1 MTRAQIKLAI
11 SVALVISISVIF
23 IVSVDMRPKISPDFF
38 FGSDDPEI
46 AETKAI
52 AQLFPA
58 EEFLVL
64 SVESPDISSHRYYSA
79 VKKLTDTLTRLPG
92 FSRVIS
98 ITEGP
103 ASLRAAKDSPF
114 WRPLLINED
123 ESATLVLVF
132 LSRDASS
139 RQVPVVEEIAYVVA
153 QNDAISG
160 IHISGMPYI
169 VEQIRKSL
177 VRDAKLFSTTVLVL
191 FALLLWGLYRSPVIA
206 VGASVAGISAIFLS
220 LTILQML
227 AQPVGILTA
236 NLAIIIFVLVQSQVI
251 YLTNNWLREE
261 SDDISDQIKRSL
273 KKTFPASFW
282 CSVTTFLG
290 FLSLLFVSAEPLRQ
304 LGMGG
309 ITGVLVSLACCYIIF
324 PPFLAFARKRKQ
336 GGKKAKK
343 MFGRKMRILQF
354 GGAAILVIWAFLSV
368 SGLFK
373 LQTDPSLFS
382 YFQQGGDIET
392 GLSSIDRNGGS
403 SPMQLVVSL
412 KDGGAL
418 DSKEAYEKLWK
429 LHNSFADIDQVGT
442 VLSLPA
448 LMAEANDHPLAFLLP
463 WSQIVSLLAM
473 EANQNA
479 VENFLS
485 SDRRQALFLLRMKEG
500 DRSRARTSVITDV
513 ESRVSESG
521 FRLDHSGGVY
531 VLQGRLSA
539 LVGSS
544 VTTGII
550 SLLGLFAGISFLL
563 TRNWRLSLAM
573 FATATVV
580 PMISL
585 GGIGYL
591 SVPLDVI
598 SAPALSVTLGLAV
611 DALIHLSLSV
621 TRKREKGRRL
631 DVWKVALQEQ
641 GSGIIASSGIIFLG
655 FLVFSLSDFP
665 PTTRFGVTVIVG
677 SVLAGLGALT
687 LFPVLSKL
695 AAPSLEK

>member
-1 MTRAQIKLAI
+1 MTGAQIKLGVSIALAI
-11 SVALVISISVIF
+11 GIAVIF
-23 IVSVDMRPKISPDFF
+23 MLLVDMRPKISPDFF

-46 AETKAI
+46 AETRAI
-52 AQLFPA
+52 ARLFPA

-64 SVESPDISSHRYYSA
+64 SVESPDIASRRYYSA

-103 ASLRAAKDSPF
+103 ATLRAARNSPF
-114 WRPLLINED
+114 WRPLLINDD

-132 LSRDASS
+132 LARDASS
-139 RQVPVVEEIAYVVA
+139 LQVPVVEEIAYAVA
-153 QNDAISG
+153 QNKAVSG
-160 IHISGMPYI
+160 VHISGMPYI
-169 VEQIRKSL
+169 VEEIRKSL

-191 FALLLWGLYRSPVIA
+191 FALLLWGLYRSPVVA
-206 VGASVAGISAIFLS
+206 VGASVAGVSAIFLS
-220 LTILQML
+220 LISLHFL
-227 AQPVGILTA
+227 KQPVGILTA

-261 SDDISDQIKRSL
+261 EDLSDQITRAM

-282 CSVTTFLG
+282 CSVTTFMG

-309 ITGVLVSLACCYIIF
+309 IVGVFVSLMCCYIIF

-336 GGKKAKK
+336 AEKKATDLVGSKL
-343 MFGRKMRILQF
+343 RILQF
-354 GGAAILVIWAFLSV
+354 SCAAILVIWAVVSV
-368 SGLFK
+368 PGLFG

-382 YFQQGGDIET
+382 YFQKDGDIET

-412 KDGGAL
+412 KDGGGL
-418 DSKEAYEKLWK
+418 DSKEAYEKLWE
-429 LHNSFADIDQVGT
+429 LHTSFADIDQVGT

-463 WSQIVSLLAM
+463 WSQIVSLLSM

-500 DRSRARTSVITDV
+500 DRTKSRTSVIADV
-513 ESRVSESG
+513 ESKVGQNG

-531 VLQGRLSA
+531 ILQGRLSA

-544 VTTGII
+544 VTTGVI
-550 SLLGLFAGISFLL
+550 SLLGLFAGISFLV

-573 FATATVV
+573 FATATIV

-611 DALIHLSLSV
+611 DALIHLSLAV
-621 TRKREKGRRL
+621 TRKREKSHRL
-631 DVWKVALQEQ
+631 DVWKAALQEQ

-665 PTTRFGVTVIVG
+665 PTTRFGATVIVG
-677 SVLAGLGALT
+677 SMLAGLGALT

-695 AAPSLEK
+695 VTPTPNK